1 MWQDPIVAETRA
13 LREAYAA
20 EFGHDPNA
28 IFDDI
33 LKRQAQSGEKLFRFP
48 SRNPRTAPVSTPAVV
63 AGD

>member
-33 LKRQAQSGEKLFRFP
+33 LKRQAQFGEKLFRFP
-48 SRNPRTAPVSTPAVV
+48 PRKPGAEADSRPPSN
-63 AGD
+63 G

>member
-48 SRNPRTAPVSTPAVV
+48 PRKPRAEADSRPSSN
-63 AGD
+63 G